1 MSGSASLDLQKRVW
15 PTWPDF
21 ALEERVNASTRQHC
35 KLDFDPN
42 LRVFTLAKPL
52 MAGLTT
58 GGFIPID

>member
-1 MSGSASLDLQKRVW
+1 
-15 PTWPDF
+15 
-21 ALEERVNASTRQHC
+21 LEERTKASTRQHC

-58 GGFIPID
+58 GVHPDRLVREDGMDIYNR